1 MRVSDSKRYDVVA
14 DRVNNAKTQNEKLLG
29 QISTQKRINALEDDP
44 LGFSTVIS
52 LKNDSSNKRQFQRN
66 IDFGKGYLEN
76 TEAAVTTLSD
86 KLIRAK
92 ELAIGMANDTYAQG
106 SRDAVS
112 KEIDEIM
119 NEIMSLG
126 NASFN
131 NRYLFSGFRTRT
143 PAFASEGEFVGD
155 DGQIF
160 LPIGRND
167 FRQVN
172 IPGRLLFEPNAD
184 ERASGHMNLLESL
197 RVLRD
202 GLEANDK
209 ETIHNSID
217 EMDFHLEKVTSTQ
230 ATIGA
235 MHSSLQKASERL
247 LFEEEQTEKMRSTIE
262 DADIYRSSSDFKKS
276 ESVLQSTL
284 LTSNKL
290 LQPSLLNFMQ

>member
-184 ERASGHMNLLESL
+184 ERANGHMNLLESL
-197 RVLRD
+197 RILRD

-209 ETIHNSID
+209 ETCLLYTSDAAD
-217 EMDFHLEKVTSTQ
+217 E
-230 ATIGA
+230 
-235 MHSSLQKASERL
+235 
-247 LFEEEQTEKMRSTIE
+247 
-262 DADIYRSSSDFKKS
+262 
-276 ESVLQSTL
+276 
-284 LTSNKL
+284 
-290 LQPSLLNFMQ
+290 

>member
-119 NEIMSLG
+119 NEIMK
-126 NASFN
+126 
-131 NRYLFSGFRTRT
+131 SGMLRLIIGIFFQD
-143 PAFASEGEFVGD
+143 FAREPRLLRVKANLLAMM
-155 DGQIF
+155 QIF

-184 ERASGHMNLLESL
+184 ERANGHMNLLESL
-197 RVLRD
+197 RILRD

-235 MHSSLQKASERL
+235 MHNSLQKASERL
-247 LFEEEQTEKMRSTIE
+247 LFEEETNGKNAFDNRRCGYIP
-262 DADIYRSSSDFKKS
+262 K
-276 ESVLQSTL
+276 
-284 LTSNKL
+284 
-290 LQPSLLNFMQ
+290 

>member
-184 ERASGHMNLLESL
+184 ERANGHMNLLESL
-197 RVLRD
+197 RILRD

-290 LQPSLLNFMQ
+290 LQPSFLNFMQ